1 MSLAVIEKLT
11 TLSDRNLMDID
22 KAKENGVKVAGI
34 FCMYAPKE
42 LVLAAGAI
50 PVSLCGTRN
59 EPVAAAEKI
68 LPRNLCPLIKSSFGF
83 AVTDSCPFFHAS
95 DLVIGETTCDGKK
108 KMFELLKAYRPVHVM
123 QLPHN
128 QDPEEALPYWRRQI
142 ELLKERIEREFKVQ
156 ITPERLSTAI
166 RTMNRERLALK
177 DLMDQAKERPSRV
190 SGLEMLTIKHRL
202 SFLIDKEE
210 VWGLLREAVE
220 EVRQRAA
227 RGESPFTERAPRIL
241 LTGTPVGLGSE
252 KVLRLI
258 EESGAGVVVME
269 NCSGYKKAFTVEE
282 NGDPIGAIA
291 KQYLQIHCSCMSPN
305 PRRYELL
312 GRLIEDFQVDGVVD
326 LGWQACHTYL
336 VESYSVQKFVEKNY
350 RLPFLQIETDYSEAD
365 SERLRVRIEAFLEMT
380 RQ

>member
-1 MSLAVIEKLT
+1 MSLAIIDKLT
-11 TLSDRNLMDID
+11 VLSERNLLDIE
-22 KAKENGVKVAGI
+22 KAKEDGVKFAGL
-34 FCMYAPKE
+34 FCMYAPVE

-83 AVTDSCPFFHAS
+83 VVTDSCPFFHAS
-95 DLVIGETTCDGKK
+95 DLVIAETTCDGKK
-108 KMFELLKAYRPVHVM
+108 KMFELLQAYRPVHVL
-123 QLPHN
+123 QLPQN
-128 QDPEEALPYWRRQI
+128 QDPGTAVAYWRRQI
-142 ELLKERIEREFKVQ
+142 ELLKERIEAEFEVT
-156 ITPERLSTAI
+156 ITPERLRAAI
-166 RTMNRERLALK
+166 RTMNRERMALK
-177 DLMDQAKERPSRV
+177 DLMDQAKGRPSPV
-190 SGLEMLTIKHRL
+190 SGMELLTIKHRL
-202 SFLIDKEE
+202 SFLMDKEE
-210 VWGLLREAVE
+210 VWKLLLEAVE
-220 EVRQRAA
+220 EVRQRAL
-227 RGESPFTERAPRIL
+227 RKESPFTARSPRIL

-269 NCSGYKKAFTVEE
+269 NCSGYKKAFTVKE

-291 KQYLQIHCSCMSPN
+291 EQYLQIPCSCMSPN
-305 PRRYELL
+305 PGRYELL
-312 GRLIEDFQVDGVVD
+312 GQLIEEFQVDGVVD

-336 VESYSVQKFVEKNY
+336 IESHTVQKFVEEEC
-350 RLPFLQIETDYSEAD
+350 RLPFLQIETDYSDAD